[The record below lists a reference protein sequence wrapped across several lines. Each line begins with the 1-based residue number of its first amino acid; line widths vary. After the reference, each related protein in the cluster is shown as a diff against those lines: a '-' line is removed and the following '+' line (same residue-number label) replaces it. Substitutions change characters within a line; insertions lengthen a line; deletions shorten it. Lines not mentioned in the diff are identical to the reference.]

1 MRKAKDIPQ
10 SYLGSF
16 IGFWYLDGM
25 YFLKKKIHTTDSKRD
40 KKSKHKSLEKSLILH
55 LIVPFVWG
63 ITLSLPPLESY
74 LKRLLSSFPAPSFIL
89 SSFIYLSMA
98 CSAPLLRA
106 LLASALIKSVAS
118 MLRLGEARLSLA
130 LR

>member
-63 ITLSLPPLESY
+63 ITF
-74 LKRLLSSFPAPSFIL
+74 KF
-89 SSFIYLSMA
+89 
-98 CSAPLLRA
+98 APLRILFEK
-106 LLASALIKSVAS
+106 II
-118 MLRLGEARLSLA
+118 E
-130 LR
+130 